1 MKLSFY
7 GADREVTGSCHG
19 IECNGKRIIIDCGMV
34 QGRDDDRGQ
43 DFPFEPNKID
53 YVIITHA
60 HIDHTGR
67 LPLLVR
73 QGYRNKI
80 FATGATVELM
90 NIMLRD
96 SAHIQE
102 FEAGWATRK
111 NKRAGKKPEEP
122 LYTMQDAEDA
132 LKLTVSLKYGQI
144 VNLDENISFR
154 MTDAGHL
161 LGSAFVE
168 LWLTEN
174 GETKKIVY
182 SGDIGNSGKP
192 IIRDP
197 QYVTEADIAVMESTY
212 GDRNHPA
219 NDDTIEE
226 LAKIIDKTL
235 SMGGNVVFPSFAVG
249 RTQELLYSI
258 REMKERKLIKSKPDF
273 KVFVDSPL
281 GSAATKIYEGDLK
294 GYLDDETIAVIE
306 SGKKYLS
313 FDGLNITATSEESK
327 ALNLMTEPKVIIS
340 SSGMCEAGRIRHHLK
355 YNLWRP
361 ECAIVFVG
369 FQAQGTLGR
378 IIMDKAANSV
388 KLFNEEVAIRA
399 QIYSF
404 QGLSS
409 HADRD
414 GLLKWIRAYSPKPE
428 KVFVVHGEEGVA
440 DLFTETLKSEGFDAF
455 TPKYT
460 AVYDVLTKQLV
471 FEGIEPEE
479 AKPLRSWEE
488 DVTFKRKAKLPKK
501 ESPVYQRLHT
511 AGLRLLDVIS
521 RNYGGSNKD
530 LAAFT
535 DQIYT
540 LIKKWDRE

>member
-19 IECNGKRIIIDCGMV
+19 VECNGKRIIIDCGMV

-73 QGYRNKI
+73 QGYRGKI

-102 FEAGWATRK
+102 FEAGWTNRK
-111 NKRAGKKPEEP
+111 NKRAGKNLKEP

-132 LKLTVSLKYGQI
+132 LKLTVSLKYGQV

-154 MTDAGHL
+154 MVDAGHL

-174 GETKKIVY
+174 GVTKKIVY
-182 SGDIGNSGKP
+182 SGDIGNTGKP

-212 GDRNHPA
+212 GDRNHPS
-219 NDDTIEE
+219 NDDTLEA
-226 LAKIIDKTL
+226 LAQIIDKTL

-258 REMKERKLIKSKPDF
+258 REMKERKLIKSRPDF

-281 GSAATKIYEGDLK
+281 GSAATKIYEGDLH
-294 GYLDDETIAVIE
+294 GYLDEETIAVME
-306 SGKKYLS
+306 AGKKYLS
-313 FDGLNITATSEESK
+313 FEGLNITATSEESK

-361 ECAIVFVG
+361 ECAIIFVG

-378 IIMDKAANSV
+378 ILVDKAADTV
-388 KLFNEEVAIRA
+388 KLFNEEVAVRA

-440 DLFTETLKSEGFDAF
+440 DLFTETLKAEGFDAY

-460 AVYDVLTKQLV
+460 AVYDVLTGQLV

-535 DQIYT
+535 DQIYA
-540 LIKKWDRE
+540 LIKRWDRE